1 MQNERWYCAQTRK
14 TRLAVSCLEQQSF
27 TVYNPMLQSSRS
39 RNGRWIEAPE
49 PVFWG
54 YLFVRVQAD
63 AACWRAIN
71 GTRGVRKLLGN
82 GSAPVAIADREIEQ
96 LQWRESHGLLRHE
109 RHRQIRVGD
118 VVEFKVGSLVGLN
131 GVVKMTRRE
140 RIVVLLQ
147 ILGGDTVATCPR
159 DWLRLAANA

>member
-1 MQNERWYCAQTRK
+1 MDERWFVAQLKAGRAHVAINA
-14 TRLAVSCLEQQSF
+14 LSQQHF
-27 TVYNPMLQSSRS
+27 EVYYPMLQSSRA

-54 YLFVRVQAD
+54 YLFVRASLD

-71 GTRGVRKLLGN
+71 GTRGVRRLLGN
-82 GSAPVAIADREIEQ
+82 EAPTAIADREIEQ

-109 RHRQIRVGD
+109 RRRQIKQGD
-118 VVEFKVGSLVGLN
+118 IVEFKCGPMAGLE

-140 RIVVLLQ
+140 RIEVLLTF
-147 ILGGDTVATCPR
+147 LGGDRVAVAPR
-159 DWLRLAANA
+159 DWLKLAAC